1 MNITPLADFDL
12 ESRSVFPAT
21 STVVARWSPAATVVA
36 GGGARQREREKC
48 IVFLCVLPKK

>member
-36 GGGARQREREKC
+36 GGGSR
-48 IVFLCVLPKK
+48 